1 MIATGL
7 QIPTPQPMS
16 VGGIMGIKS
25 ASAVLAQEQADYASR
40 AEAVNN
46 QPAIVG
52 LAGHIRRCWSQ
63 AREAKQNV
71 ELKMMDALRAK
82 RGEYHPDKLA
92 QLREQ
97 GSSEIYMMLFATK
110 ARQLKAL
117 LGDILLAEG
126 SEKPWSISPTPV
138 ANLPQELTTQILQGV
153 YQLVVQAETS
163 GVPMDMEQI
172 RVMLRDAKDRAL
184 ASIQQEATV
193 RAKRA
198 EDKLEDIL
206 LEGDFLEAMDEFLD
220 DLAVFPTAF
229 IKGPVIENC
238 SKLEWVEGIDG
249 RSFPTVKKSPA
260 RKWKRV
266 SALDIYPAPWSKN
279 VQDAYLI
286 ERHRLSDTALAD
298 LIGVEGYS
306 EDAIRQV
313 LDLHGRNGL
322 QEWLLIDNERARVES
337 QSNVNP
343 LLQSRLI
350 DALQYWGSATGQDL
364 LDWGM
369 TEEQVPDKAKVYEIE
384 AWLIG
389 SYVIKAVIN
398 PDPLYRRPYYGDS
411 FERQPGGFWGNS
423 LYETMRDC
431 EDMCNASARAL
442 ANNMGLS
449 SGPQVWVMADRLA
462 DGEEIT
468 SMYPWKLW
476 QVTSDP
482 SGSTA
487 QPMGFFQPQ
496 SNASELMG
504 VFERYSQLADE
515 VTGIPRYMTGDG
527 VAGGAGRT
535 ASGMSMMVGNA
546 GKTTKKTIGS
556 IDMRITGP
564 ILNALYDHVMQYD
577 DDPDIKGD
585 LQIQARGAASLMAKD
600 AAQVR
605 RNQFLQFTANPFDMQ
620 IMGLEGRAAVLRETA
635 KTLDMNPDDVVP
647 PPSVIRF
654 RMAQMQQQQL
664 MMAAQ
669 QGQGENGP
677 PGGSGNK
684 PSSKPGEKR
693 LMNDAPATDNFG
705 DA

>member
-1 MIATGL
+1 
-7 QIPTPQPMS
+7 MS
-16 VGGIMGIKS
+16 IGGIMDIKS
-25 ASAVLAQEQADYASR
+25 ASTVLAEEQADYASR
-40 AEAVNN
+40 AEAANN
-46 QPAIVG
+46 QPVIVG
-52 LAGHIRRCWSQ
+52 LAGHIRQCWSQ
-63 AREAKQNV
+63 ARVAKQDI
-71 ELKMMDALRAK
+71 ELKMMDAVRAK
-82 RGEYHPDKLA
+82 RGEYHPDKLSR
-92 QLREQ
+92 LREQ

-138 ANLPQELTTQILQGV
+138 ANLPEDIKTQILQGV
-153 YQLVVQAETS
+153 YQLVMQAEMS
-163 GVPMDMEQI
+163 GVPMDVESI
-172 RVMLRDAKDRAL
+172 RIMLRDAKDRGL
-184 ASIQQEATV
+184 AAIQQEAAV

-229 IKGPVIENC
+229 VKGPIIENC
-238 SKLEWVEGIDG
+238 AKLQWSQGPDG
-249 RSFPTVKKSPA
+249 RWVPVVEKTAA

-266 SALDIYPAPWSKN
+266 SALDIYPAPWSRS

-286 ERHRLSDTALAD
+286 ERHRLSATALAE
-298 LIGVEGYS
+298 LIGVEGYND
-306 EDAIRQV
+306 DAIRQV
-313 LDLHGRNGL
+313 LDMHGANGL

-343 LLQSRLI
+343 LLQSKLI
-350 DALQYWGSATGQDL
+350 DALQFWGSARGQDL

-369 TEEQVPDKAKVYEIE
+369 DPAQVPDKEQTYEIE

-389 SYVIKAVIN
+389 RYVIKAVIN
-398 PDPLYRRPYYGDS
+398 SDPLARRPYYGDS
-411 FERQPGGFWGNS
+411 FEKVPGAFWGNS

-431 EDMCNASARAL
+431 EDMCNAAARAL
-442 ANNMGLS
+442 ANNMGIS

-468 SMYPWKLW
+468 TMFPWKLW

-546 GKTTKKTIGS
+546 GKTTKKTISS
-556 IDMRITGP
+556 IDLRVTGP
-564 ILNALYDHVMQYD
+564 VLQNLYDSVMQYD

-654 RMAQMQQQQL
+654 RMAQAQMQQMQQ
-664 MMAAQ
+664 AAQMQ
-669 QGQGENGP
+669 QGQNGA
-677 PGGSGNK
+677 PGTPGNQ